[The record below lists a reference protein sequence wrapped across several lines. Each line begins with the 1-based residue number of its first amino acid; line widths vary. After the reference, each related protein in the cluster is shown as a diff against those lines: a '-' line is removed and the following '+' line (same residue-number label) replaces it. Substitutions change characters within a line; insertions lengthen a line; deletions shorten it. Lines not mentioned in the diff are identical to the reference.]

1 MKKAQW
7 LKKMN
12 ASAPK
17 APEVVNLEKHQSI
30 LLKLA
35 FESPQGNFEEWTHFE
50 ECQNKQ
56 GIVLK
61 ALIPT
66 AQVKDFMEYEETFKK
81 GLCQG

>member
-12 ASAPK
+12 ATAPK
-17 APEVVNLEKHQSI
+17 SPEIINLKEQQSI
-30 LLKLA
+30 LLKFT
-35 FESPQGNFEEWTHFE
+35 FESTHGNFEEWTHFE
-50 ECQNKQ
+50 ECRNKQ

-66 AQVKDFMEYEETFKK
+66 TQVKDFMKYEETFKK